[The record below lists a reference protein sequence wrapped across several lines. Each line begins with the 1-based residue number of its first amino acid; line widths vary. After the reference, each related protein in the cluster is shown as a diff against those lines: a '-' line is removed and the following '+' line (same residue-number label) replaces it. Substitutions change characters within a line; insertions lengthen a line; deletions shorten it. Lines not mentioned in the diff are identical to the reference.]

1 MKLARNILF
10 CLVVSLTTAQSL
22 YAQDHLFYF
31 SIQGSWDKQKQ
42 KDKAQFGGDNRLIS
56 NYFNTLT
63 GALLTG
69 GLDVNESGEIS
80 FVVTASG
87 NVDSLIIKKAVGQ
100 RYDSVVHR
108 ILRSMSGK
116 WRSDVVDGAKKDVV
130 LTIWYHVFKGPK
142 SKKSLEEYLAE
153 ANKAMQARD
162 FKKALKH
169 AESVLDYD
177 ALNTDATI
185 IKAKALVNLN
195 QGAQACEWMKPTLKY
210 NNDKLMDAARE
221 CCQ

>member
-1 MKLARNILF
+1 MKLTRKVLF
-10 CLVVSLTTAQSL
+10 CIVVSLTMAESL

-42 KDKAQFGGDNRLIS
+42 KDKAQFGGDNRLI
-56 NYFNTLT
+56 NTYFNTLT
-63 GALLTG
+63 GALVTG
-69 GLDVNESGEIS
+69 GLDVNGSGELS
-80 FVVTASG
+80 FVVRASG
-87 NVDSLIIKKAVGQ
+87 NVDSLVIKKAVGQ
-100 RYDSVVHR
+100 RYDSVVR
-108 ILRSMSGK
+108 KIVRSMSGK
-116 WRSDVVDGAKKDVV
+116 WRSDVVDGTKKDVT

-153 ANKAMQARD
+153 ANKAMQVSD
-162 FKKALKH
+162 FKKALKY

-185 IKAKALVNLN
+185 IKAKAMVNLN
-195 QGAQACEWMKPTLKY
+195 QGAQACEWMKSTLKY
-210 NNDKLMDAARE
+210 NNDKLMDAARV